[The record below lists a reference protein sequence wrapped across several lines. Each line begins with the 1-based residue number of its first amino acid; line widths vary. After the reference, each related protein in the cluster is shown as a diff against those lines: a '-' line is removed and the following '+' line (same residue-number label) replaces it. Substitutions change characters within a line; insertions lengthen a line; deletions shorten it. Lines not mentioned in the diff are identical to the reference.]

1 MSHLPQPA
9 HAPLISVV
17 VLNYRRREELARTLD
32 SVRAQSWPARELIVV
47 DNHSQ
52 DDTVDFLARHF
63 PEAKVLA
70 LTENVGC
77 GGRNRG
83 VAAARGEFVVTLDN
97 DVRFESPRELDHLA
111 AAFERLPQASVLVFK
126 ILHDPSGRLHLR
138 DWCHPRSH
146 RQFSETSFE
155 TCYIAEGACAFRRQH
170 FLSVQG
176 YWEPFLIGGEGWDL
190 ALRLLDAGYRIF
202 YCPEVCVRHAMAEE
216 TRGERRPFYRLMRN
230 YVWTAFKDYPGWRR
244 FQYMVYGLTVLTFY
258 AARSG
263 NLAELFR
270 GLADGL
276 QSRHQIP
283 LTRISHTGWQRVR
296 ELRAQRPSWLMRLR
310 TRWAQSEP

>member
-1 MSHLPQPA
+1 MTELPQSA
-9 HAPLISVV
+9 RTPLISVV
-17 VLNYRRREELARTLD
+17 VLTYRRREELARTLE
-32 SVRAQSWPARELIVV
+32 SVRAQSWPAHELIVV
-47 DNHSQ
+47 DNNSQ

-70 LTENVGC
+70 LTENLGC

-83 VAAARGEFVVTLDN
+83 VAAAQAEFVVTLDN
-97 DVRFESPRELDHLA
+97 DVRFESPRELEYLA
-111 AAFERLPQASVLVFK
+111 SAFQRKPQASVLVFK
-126 ILHDPSGRLHLR
+126 ILEDPSGRLHLR
-138 DWCHPRSH
+138 DWCHPRNH
-146 RQFSETSFE
+146 RQFSETAFE

-202 YCPEVCVRHAMAEE
+202 YCPEVRVRHAMAQE

-244 FQYMVYGLTVLTFY
+244 FQYMLYGLAVLTFF

-263 NLAELFR
+263 NLTELYR

-276 QSRHQIP
+276 RSRHQVP
-283 LTRISHTGWQRVR
+283 LTRVSPAGWQRVR
-296 ELRAQRPSWLMRLR
+296 ELRAQRPSWLLRLR
-310 TRWAQSEP
+310 TRWAQPEL